1 MKTYPKLEKKA
12 LWVRQKVLEM
22 AAQAGSGHVT
32 SAFSQTEMLVALY
45 QGGIL
50 RCDPKRP
57 RWGGRDRFILSKG
70 QGGIGLYPVL
80 ADMGFFP
87 LTELDRFAQEGNR
100 LGVHAEW
107 NIPGIETVSGSLGHG
122 LPIATGMAQAAI
134 NDRKRHLV
142 FCMLGDAELYEG
154 SNWEAA
160 IFAGHQAY
168 SNLVCIVD
176 RNGQGVLGFTD
187 RVEKPS
193 DGPRLESLQDKFES
207 FGFEVRT
214 INGHCFPEIFS
225 VFRNVRHRRTKKPL
239 MVIART
245 HKGRGVSIMEN
256 RRLWHYRVPAGKE
269 LEIARR
275 ELRAVEAS
283 GGRWCGCRQC
293 AFPRRRRSAD

>member
-1 MKTYPKLEKKA
+1 MKTYSELEKKS

-50 RCDPKRP
+50 RCDPERP
-57 RWGGRDRFILSKG
+57 RWDGRDRFILSKG

-80 ADMGFFP
+80 ADKGFFP
-87 LTELDRFAQEGNR
+87 VRELDRFAQEGNR

-122 LPIATGMAQAAI
+122 LPVATGMAQAAI

-160 IFAGHQAY
+160 IYAGHKRY
-168 SNLVCIVD
+168 SNLVCMVD

-187 RVEKPS
+187 RVEKAS
-193 DGPRLESLQDKFES
+193 DGPRLESLEGKFKA

-225 VFRNVRHRRTKKPL
+225 VFKDVRRRRTGKPL
-239 MVIART
+239 MIIART
-245 HKGRGVSIMEN
+245 HKGRGVSIMED
-256 RRLWHYRVPAGKE
+256 RRRWHYRVPAGEE

-275 ELRAVEAS
+275 ELREVEER
-283 GGRWCGCRQC
+283 GGRWCGCRRC
-293 AFPRRRRSAD
+293 VFPGRRRASN